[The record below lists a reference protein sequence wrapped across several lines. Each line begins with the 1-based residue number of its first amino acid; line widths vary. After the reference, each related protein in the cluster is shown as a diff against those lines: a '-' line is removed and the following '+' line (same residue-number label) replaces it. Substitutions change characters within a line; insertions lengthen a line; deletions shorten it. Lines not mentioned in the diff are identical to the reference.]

1 MKVCHVLERN
11 GRAGTEAY
19 VAATLDRLA
28 ATTSA
33 EVATVGSG
41 DGVLRPAHTGRR
53 GVLPAL
59 RGARGGVVHLHLYT
73 SLLPV
78 VALARLV
85 GGVRVVTTFHLPLTQ
100 WSWRHRLA
108 WRWAARLSHACAG
121 VSRDCLDS
129 FGATLADK
137 PTAVIPAA
145 LPLDDLTPRA
155 GPLPHDP
162 RAWRIAASG
171 RLEHQK
177 DWPTLLRAVA
187 SLRRAGRPVAL
198 TLYGDGG
205 LRGELETLARE
216 LDLDPAAVF
225 AGHTPRADLL
235 AALRDADLFVLPS
248 RFEGLG
254 ISAVEAMAVGLAT
267 ITADFPAS
275 ADYIVEGETGTRF
288 PRGDW
293 RALADRIARHM
304 DHPDE
309 AAALAARGRA
319 FVVDRF
325 SPENTFDRYLELY
338 GGA

>member
-1 MKVCHVLERN
+1 MLERN

-19 VAATLDRLA
+19 VAATLHRLA
-28 ATTSA
+28 AATTA
-33 EVATVGSG
+33 EVVTVRGGG

-53 GVLPAL
+53 GLLRAL

-78 VALARLV
+78 AALARLV
-85 GGVRVVTTFHLPLTQ
+85 GGVRVVTTFHMPLRQ

-129 FGATLADK
+129 FGATLAGK

-155 GPLPHDP
+155 GPVPHDP

-171 RLEHQK
+171 RLAREK

-205 LRGELETLARE
+205 LRGELETLARA

-225 AGHTPRADLL
+225 AGYTPRADLL
-235 AALRDADLFVLPS
+235 TALRD
-248 RFEGLG
+248 G
-254 ISAVEAMAVGLAT
+254 EAFGMVAA
-267 ITADFPAS
+267 
-275 ADYIVEGETGTRF
+275 E
-288 PRGDW
+288 
-293 RALADRIARHM
+293 
-304 DHPDE
+304 
-309 AAALAARGRA
+309 AALAANPIIATLAGATPEVVRDGETGLLVPPGNVEATADALRTLPTTPELRHRLGRDA
-319 FVVDRF
+319 RAVA
-325 SPENTFDRYLELY
+325 EARYDGKQSLDHFETVYQDLTRRS
-338 GGA
+338 AAP